1 MSGSVYASRRQQLME
16 RIGPRAVAII
26 GGKKLSVRNSDVE
39 HRFRQTS
46 DLWYLTGFTEPEAL
60 AVIAPGRA
68 EKLTLFV
75 RPRDPERE
83 TWTGRRAGV
92 EGAKAR
98 FGADQAFPVE
108 SLGAE
113 LPRLLDGAEEI
124 LYVPGEDGEL
134 DRVVLTALAQLR
146 QGERRGMRSPRRIG
160 DLRWTLHELR
170 LIKDAD
176 GLGKMR
182 RAAEVTRQA
191 HTAAMRA
198 ARDGVMEY
206 EVEALIDYTFRKSGG
221 HPGYGTIVGGGV
233 NATILHYVDNAEPLH
248 EGELL
253 LVDAGC
259 EVDGFTADVT
269 RTYPIGARFSPAQRR
284 CYELVLAVEKACVA
298 AVKPGNSIDAIH
310 GQAVELLTRGMVELG
325 LLQGEVPALIEQA
338 AYKRFYMHRT
348 SHWLGMDVHD
358 VGIYAPDG
366 KSRPLEPG
374 MVLTVEPGLY
384 IAADASDVAAEY
396 RGIGIRVEDDILVTA
411 EGHENLTISIP
422 KEVSDLEALTA
433 S

>member
-1 MSGSVYASRRQQLME
+1 MTVFAQRRQQLME
-16 RIGPRAVAII
+16 RIGPRAVAIV
-26 GGKKLSVRNSDVE
+26 GGTRTAIRNSDVE
-39 HRFRQTS
+39 HRFRPHS
-46 DLWYLTGFTEPEAL
+46 DLWYLTGFREPEAL

-92 EGAKAR
+92 EGAKAT

-108 SLGAE
+108 TVAAE
-113 LPRLLDGAEEI
+113 LPKLLDGVDEV

-134 DRVVLTALAQLR
+134 DRLVLQSIAHLR
-146 QGERRGMRSPRRIG
+146 QAERRGSRAPRAIG

-176 GLGKMR
+176 ALAKMR
-182 RAAEVTRQA
+182 RAVEVTRDA

-198 ARDGVMEY
+198 ARGGVHEY
-206 EVEALIDYTFRKSGG
+206 EIEALIDYTFRRAGG
-221 HPGYGTIVGGGV
+221 FAGYGTIVGGGA
-233 NATILHYVDNAEPLH
+233 NATILHYVDNSEPLRQ
-248 EGELL
+248 GELL

-259 EVDGFTADVT
+259 EIDGFTADVT
-269 RTYPIGARFSPAQRR
+269 RTYPIGARFSPAQRL

-298 AVKPGNSIDAIH
+298 AVRPGNSIDAIH
-310 GQAVELLTRGMVELG
+310 EQAVEGLTRGMVELG
-325 LLQGEVPALIEQA
+325 LLSGSVAELIEKG

-366 KSRPLEPG
+366 KSRPLVAG

-384 IAADASDVAAEY
+384 VAADASDVAAEY
-396 RGIGIRVEDDILVTA
+396 RGIGIRIEDDVLVTPD
-411 EGHENLTISIP
+411 GHEVLTRSIP
-422 KEVSDLEALTA
+422 KEVPDLEALTTA
-433 S
+433 

>member
-1 MSGSVYASRRQQLME
+1 MSANVYAGRRQQLME

-39 HRFRQTS
+39 HRFRQAS

-68 EKLTLFV
+68 EKFTLFV

-83 TWTGRRAGV
+83 VWNGRRAGV
-92 EGAKAR
+92 DGAKAK
-98 FGADQAFPVE
+98 FGADQSFPIE
-108 SLGAE
+108 QMAAE
-113 LPRLLDGAEEI
+113 LPRLCDGADEI
-124 LYVPGEDGEL
+124 LYLVGDDAEL
-134 DRVVLTALAQLR
+134 DHLVLSMMAQLR
-146 QGERRGMRSPRRIG
+146 QAERRGMRAPRRIG

-182 RAAEVTRQA
+182 RAVEVTREA

-198 ARDGVMEY
+198 ARDGVKEY
-206 EVEALIDYTFRKSGG
+206 EIEALLDYSFRKSGG
-221 HPGYGTIVGGGV
+221 HPGYGTIVGGGI
-233 NATILHYVDNAEPLH
+233 NATILHYVDNDQSLH
-248 EGELL
+248 KGELL

-259 EVDGFTADVT
+259 EIDGFTADVT

-310 GQAVELLTRGMVELG
+310 EQAVELLTRGMVDLG
-325 LLQGEVPALIEQA
+325 LLAGEVGALIDKG

-366 KSRPLEPG
+366 KSRPLLPG

-384 IAADASDVAAEY
+384 IAEDASDVAAEY

-411 EGHENLTISIP
+411 EGHENLTVSIP
-422 KEVSDLEALTA
+422 KEVADLEALTA
-433 S
+433 G

>member
-1 MSGSVYASRRQQLME
+1 MNVYAARRQQLME
-16 RIGPRAVAII
+16 KLGPRAVAII

-39 HRFRQTS
+39 HRFRQSS

-68 EKLTLFV
+68 EKFTLFV

-83 TWTGRRAGV
+83 TWTGRRAGID
-92 EGAKAR
+92 GARAK

-108 SLGAE
+108 AVTSE
-113 LPRLLDGAEEI
+113 LPKILDGAEEI
-124 LYVPGEDGEL
+124 SYVPGDDGDL
-134 DRVVLTALAQLR
+134 DQLVLSTMAHLR
-146 QGERRGMRSPRRIG
+146 QAERRGMRAPRRIS

-176 GLGKMR
+176 ALAKMR
-182 RAAEVTRQA
+182 RAVDVTRQA
-191 HTAAMRA
+191 HTGAMRA
-198 ARDGVMEY
+198 ARDGVKEY
-206 EVEALIDYTFRKSGG
+206 EIEALIDYTFRRNAG

-233 NATILHYVDNAEPLH
+233 NATILHYVDNTEPLKK
-248 EGELL
+248 GELL

-269 RTYPIGARFSPAQRR
+269 RTYPIGAKFSPAQRR
-284 CYELVLAVEKACVA
+284 CYELVLAVEKACIA
-298 AVKPGNSIDAIH
+298 AVKPGHSIDGIH
-310 GQAVELLTRGMVELG
+310 EQAVELLTRGMIDLG
-325 LLQGEVPALIEQA
+325 LLQGEVRELIDKA

-366 KSRPLEPG
+366 KSRPLAPG

-384 IAADASDVAAEY
+384 IAEDAGDVAAEY

-411 EGHENLTISIP
+411 DGHENLTISIP
-422 KEVSDLEALTA
+422 KEVVDLEALTTA
-433 S
+433 

>member
-1 MSGSVYASRRQQLME
+1 MNVYAARRQQLME

-60 AVIAPGRA
+60 AVLAPGRA
-68 EKLTLFV
+68 EKFTLFV

-83 TWTGRRAGV
+83 TWNGRRAGID
-92 EGAKAR
+92 GARTR
-98 FGADQAFPVE
+98 FGADQSFPVE
-108 SLGAE
+108 QMGAE
-113 LPRLLDGAEEI
+113 LVKLCDGAEEI
-124 LYVPGEDGEL
+124 LYVPGDDDEL
-134 DRVVLTALAQLR
+134 DHLVLSTMSQLR
-146 QGERRGMRSPRRIG
+146 HAERRGMRAPRRIG

-176 GLGKMR
+176 ALGKMR
-182 RAAEVTRQA
+182 RAGEVTRDA

-198 ARDGVMEY
+198 ARDGVKEY
-206 EVEALIDYTFRKSGG
+206 EIEALLDYTFRKNGG

-233 NATILHYVDNAEPLH
+233 NATILHYVDNAEPLKK
-248 EGELL
+248 GELL

-310 GQAVELLTRGMVELG
+310 EQAVELLTRGMIDLG
-325 LLQGEVPALIEQA
+325 LLAGDVGTLIDKG

-366 KSRPLEPG
+366 KSRPLQPG

-384 IAADASDVAAEY
+384 IADDASDVAAEY

-411 EGHENLTISIP
+411 DGHENLTISIP

-433 S
+433 A

>member
-1 MSGSVYASRRQQLME
+1 VNVYAARRQQLME
-16 RIGPRAVAII
+16 KIGPRAVAII

-60 AVIAPGRA
+60 AVIAPGRP
-68 EKLTLFV
+68 EKYTLFV
-75 RPRDPERE
+75 RARDPERE
-83 TWTGRRAGV
+83 TWTGRRAGL
-92 EGAKAR
+92 EGAKAK
-98 FGADQAFPVE
+98 FGADQAFAISDV
-108 SLGAE
+108 AHE
-113 LPRLLDGAEEI
+113 LPKLLDGVEEI

-134 DRVVLTALAQLR
+134 DELVLSTLAHLR
-146 QGERRGMRSPRRIG
+146 QAERRGMRAPRRIS

-170 LIKDAD
+170 LLKDAD
-176 GLGKMR
+176 ALAKMR
-182 RAAEVTRQA
+182 RAVEVTRAA

-198 ARDGVMEY
+198 ARDGVREY
-206 EVEALIDYTFRKSGG
+206 EIEALIDYTFRKNNG

-233 NATILHYVDNAEPLH
+233 NATILHYVDNDQPLKK
-248 EGELL
+248 GELL
-253 LVDAGC
+253 LIDAGC
-259 EVDGFTADVT
+259 EIDGFTADVT
-269 RTYPIGARFSPAQRR
+269 RTYPIGARFTPAQKR

-298 AVKPGNSIDAIH
+298 AVKPGNTIDAIH
-310 GQAVELLTRGMVELG
+310 DQAVELLTRGLIDLG
-325 LLQGEVPALIEQA
+325 LLSGDVHENIENA

-366 KSRPLEPG
+366 KSRPLQPG

-384 IAADASDVAAEY
+384 IAEDATDVAAEY

-422 KEVSDLEALTA
+422 KEVGDLEALTTA
-433 S
+433 

>member
-1 MSGSVYASRRQQLME
+1 VSANVYAARRQQLME
-16 RIGPRAVAII
+16 RIGPRAVALI

-39 HRFRQTS
+39 HRFRQAS

-68 EKLTLFV
+68 EKFTLFV

-83 TWTGRRAGV
+83 TWNGRRAGV
-92 EGAKAR
+92 DGAKAK
-98 FGADQAFPVE
+98 FGADQSFPVE
-108 SLGAE
+108 QLAAE
-113 LPRLLDGAEEI
+113 LPKILDGADEI
-124 LYVPGEDGEL
+124 LYVPGDDGDL
-134 DRVVLTALAQLR
+134 DHLVLSTMAHLR
-146 QGERRGMRSPRRIG
+146 QAERRGMRAPRRIG

-176 GLGKMR
+176 GLAKMR
-182 RAAEVTRQA
+182 RAVEITREA
-191 HTAAMRA
+191 HTAAMRT
-198 ARDGVMEY
+198 ARGGVKEY
-206 EVEALIDYTFRKSGG
+206 EIEALLDYTFRKNGG

-233 NATILHYVDNAEPLH
+233 NATILHYVDNDQPLKQ
-248 EGELL
+248 GELL
-253 LVDAGC
+253 LIDAGC

-284 CYELVLAVEKACVA
+284 CYEMVLAVEKACVA
-298 AVKPGNSIDAIH
+298 AVKPGSSVDAIH
-310 GQAVELLTRGMVELG
+310 EQAVELLTRGMVDLG
-325 LLQGEVPALIEQA
+325 LLSGDVKALIEKG

-366 KSRPLEPG
+366 TSRPLQPG

-384 IAADASDVAAEY
+384 IAEDATDVAAEY

-411 EGHENLTISIP
+411 DGHENLTVSIP

-433 S
+433 G

>member
-1 MSGSVYASRRQQLME
+1 MNVYAARRQQLME
-16 RIGPRAVAII
+16 KIGPRAVAII

-46 DLWYLTGFTEPEAL
+46 DLWYLTGFTEPDAL

-92 EGAKAR
+92 DGAKAK
-98 FGADQAFPVE
+98 FGADQSFPVE
-108 SLGAE
+108 SIASE
-113 LPRLLDGAEEI
+113 LAKLLDGAEEI
-124 LYVPGEDGEL
+124 LYVPGEDRDLDEL
-134 DRVVLTALAQLR
+134 VLSTMAHLR
-146 QGERRGMRSPRRIG
+146 QAERRGMRAPRRIA

-176 GLGKMR
+176 ALAKMR
-182 RAAEVTRQA
+182 RAADVTRQA

-198 ARDGVMEY
+198 ARDGVKEY
-206 EVEALIDYTFRKSGG
+206 EIEALIDYTFRKNGG

-233 NATILHYVDNAEPLH
+233 NATILHYVDNTEPLKQ
-248 EGELL
+248 GELL
-253 LVDAGC
+253 LIDAGC

-269 RTYPIGARFSPAQRR
+269 RTYPIGAKFSPAQRR

-298 AVKPGNSIDAIH
+298 AVKPGNNIDAIH
-310 GQAVELLTRGMVELG
+310 DQAVELLTRGMIDLG
-325 LLQGEVPALIEQA
+325 LLRGELRELIDKA

-366 KSRPLEPG
+366 KSRPLQPG

-384 IAADASDVAAEY
+384 IAEDANDVAAEY

-411 EGHENLTISIP
+411 DGHENLTISIP
-422 KEVSDLEALTA
+422 KEVSELEALTTA
-433 S
+433 

>member
-1 MSGSVYASRRQQLME
+1 MNVYAARRQQLME
-16 RIGPRAVAII
+16 KIGPRAVAII

-46 DLWYLTGFTEPEAL
+46 DLWYLTGFTEPETL

-68 EKLTLFV
+68 EKFTLFV

-92 EGAKAR
+92 DGAKAR
-98 FGADQAFPVE
+98 FGADQSFPVE
-108 SLGAE
+108 SISSE
-113 LPRLLDGAEEI
+113 LPKLLDGVDEI

-134 DRVVLTALAQLR
+134 DHLVMSTMAHLR
-146 QGERRGMRSPRRIG
+146 QAERRGMRAPRRIG

-176 GLGKMR
+176 ALAKMR
-182 RAAEVTRQA
+182 RAVEVTRLA

-198 ARDGVMEY
+198 ARDGVKEY
-206 EVEALIDYTFRKSGG
+206 EIEALIDYTFRKNAG

-233 NATILHYVDNAEPLH
+233 NATILHYVDNTEPLKK
-248 EGELL
+248 GELL
-253 LVDAGC
+253 LIDAGC
-259 EVDGFTADVT
+259 EIDGFTADVT
-269 RTYPIGARFSPAQRR
+269 RTYPIGARFSPAQKR
-284 CYELVLAVEKACVA
+284 CYELVLSVEKACVA
-298 AVKPGNSIDAIH
+298 AVKPGHTIDAIH
-310 GQAVELLTRGMVELG
+310 DQAVELLTRGMVDLG
-325 LLQGEVPALIEQA
+325 LLQGDVRELIDSA

-366 KSRPLEPG
+366 KSRPLQPG

-384 IAADASDVAAEY
+384 IAEDAHDVAAEY

-411 EGHENLTISIP
+411 DGHENLTISIP
-422 KEVSDLEALTA
+422 KEVGELEALTT